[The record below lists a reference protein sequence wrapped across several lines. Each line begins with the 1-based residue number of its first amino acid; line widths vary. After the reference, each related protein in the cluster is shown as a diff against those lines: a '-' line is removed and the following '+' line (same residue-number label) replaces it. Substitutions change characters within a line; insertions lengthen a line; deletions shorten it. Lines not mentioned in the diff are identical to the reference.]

1 MEVTG
6 RVVFLRL
13 TLTLPEAEIFAAKA
27 VSGSAKGILRVNVD
41 EFSGVRSRRGEY
53 YVQLCTYKRE

>member
-6 RVVFLRL
+6 RAVFLRL
-13 TLTLPEAEIFAAKA
+13 TLTLPETEIFAAKA

-41 EFSGVRSRRGEY
+41 EF
-53 YVQLCTYKRE
+53 